1 MRGVHE
7 LGLAIKLY
15 NNIGVSP
22 SPDGVACSVGIVLLD
37 VFAFRFAGNFAVG
50 SIAGKGMG
58 SRA

>member
-7 LGLAIKLY
+7 LGLAIQLY

-22 SPDGVACSVGIVLLD
+22 SPDAAACAAGIVTLD